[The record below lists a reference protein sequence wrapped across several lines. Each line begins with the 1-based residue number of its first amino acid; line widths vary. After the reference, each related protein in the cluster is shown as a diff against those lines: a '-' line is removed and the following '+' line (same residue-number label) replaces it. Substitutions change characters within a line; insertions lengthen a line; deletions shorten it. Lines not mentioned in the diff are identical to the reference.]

1 MITRHARKHG
11 ASLLVVALTTLHA
24 LPANAA
30 DETPEARSEDTLT
43 PAQRQAAA
51 VVPVLDEP
59 GILTARGKWTLEPSL
74 QFANSSSTRVVVQ
87 GNTFYDSFLVGQID
101 VRSVNRDILVAALAA
116 RYGLTNRLE
125 LELKVPYVYRNDST
139 VTRPLETGGTGAS
152 TDQLFDADGY
162 GLGDVELAL
171 RYQIKNGVGQ
181 PFVIGALRIKTRTG
195 EDPFEVDIDPTT
207 GLERELPTGSGF
219 YAVQPSL
226 TLIQASDPAVFSA
239 NFSYTWNIERDLGW
253 PAPEIDPGDIF
264 GFTVGMGLGL
274 NEKASFSL
282 GYEHSVIG
290 KTKLFGEPLPTSSI
304 THLGSLLFGV
314 AYRLDTRDALNF
326 SIATGVTEAAPDV
339 QITVRVPM
347 QL

>member
-1 MITRHARKHG
+1 MTGCALKCR
-11 ASLLVVALTTLHA
+11 ASILLVALATLRV
-24 LPANAA
+24 LPANAL
-30 DETPEARSEDTLT
+30 DEPPGAPPDDTPT
-43 PAQRQAAA
+43 PAQQQAAA

-59 GILTARGKWTLEPSL
+59 GILTPRGKWTLEPSF
-74 QFANSSSTRVVVQ
+74 QFTNSSSTRVVVQ

-101 VRSVNRDILVAALAA
+101 VRSVNRDALVAALAA
-116 RYGLTNRLE
+116 RYGLTNRIE
-125 LELKVPYVYRNDST
+125 FELKVPYIYRSDSV
-139 VTRPLETGGTGAS
+139 VTRPLESGGTGAS
-152 TDQLFDADGY
+152 TDALFEADGY

-181 PFVIGALRIKTRTG
+181 PFLIGALRVKTRTG
-195 EDPFEVDIDPTT
+195 EDPFEVDIDPAT

-226 TLIQASDPAVFSA
+226 TLIHVSDPAVFSA
-239 NFSYTWNIERDLGW
+239 NVSYLWNIERDLGW

-282 GYEHSVIG
+282 GYDHSIIG
-290 KTKLFGEPLPTSSI
+290 KTKLFGEPLPTSST

-314 AYRLDTRDALNF
+314 AYRLDTRKALNF
-326 SIATGVTEAAPDV
+326 SVATGVTEAAPDV
-339 QITVRVPM
+339 QITLRVPM